1 MGKQMT
7 TLEGP
12 FCVWVVLKE
21 LMKREGRQ
29 PDDMN
34 ATGGCDGYG
43 HRVNTVMRL
52 DLVMKRYTTL
62 APMIT
67 ARSGHATAV
76 LDGKLFVMGGYNG
89 GDRLSSVECLDLET
103 GQRSYMAPMSTARE
117 HHGAVV
123 LGGKIFVA
131 GGSPSNIVGTS
142 VESFDAATIQWTAV
156 TPMNTRR
163 CTHGVVSAL
172 GKLFAVGGFNVQA
185 Q

>member
-1 MGKQMT
+1 
-7 TLEGP
+7 
-12 FCVWVVLKE
+12 
-21 LMKREGRQ
+21 
-29 PDDMN
+29 
-34 ATGGCDGYG
+34 
-43 HRVNTVMRL
+43 
-52 DLVMKRYTTL
+52 
-62 APMIT
+62 
-67 ARSGHATAV
+67 
-76 LDGKLFVMGGYNG
+76 
-89 GDRLSSVECLDLET
+89 
-103 GQRSYMAPMSTARE
+103 MSTARE